1 MNCPSCGAPMRLTS
15 GNASLQCDYCK
26 NVAIAMAD
34 DTGVQLLE
42 EVVDRPCPACGTPL
56 WNSVLARVRLNAC
69 KKCHGLLVPMGTFGD
84 LLENMRVEHPEIM
97 IPSPADPADLERKV
111 DCPLCH
117 KRMDTHFY
125 FGGGNAVMSSCE
137 NCEVHWLDGGVLM
150 RIVRAPRY
158 NETASERVSQEW

>member
-1 MNCPSCGAPMRLTS
+1 
-15 GNASLQCDYCK
+15 
-26 NVAIAMAD
+26 
-34 DTGVQLLE
+34 
-42 EVVDRPCPACGTPL
+42 
-56 WNSVLARVRLNAC
+56 
-69 KKCHGLLVPMGTFGD
+69 MGTFGD